1 MEQLKKL
8 FSGNSTV
15 CNLALQR
22 IRRDNIAPKTV
33 RTKGQY
39 RMQRLF
45 CILGG
50 KAKYEL
56 TNKTILC
63 EKGDILYLPPDVTY
77 VCTWE
82 TEDEDAGAVLVQF
95 DLFASGEKVK
105 LASEMLL
112 LCHDR
117 DGSYREQLLRM
128 HEIYTEGRFGYRL
141 QCQAMALS
149 LLHQLLTESTALPL
163 SGSHERVQQAVRYV
177 EDHYQHAIDV
187 NALAKSC
194 SLCPAA
200 FRSKFHALT
209 GMSPIEYKNMLA
221 MEKAAELLRA
231 GLYTVFEVSL
241 AVGIEDT
248 CYFNRLFKRT
258 FGTPPGKYRN
268 TFLQAAE
275 FK

>member
-1 MEQLKKL
+1 MEAIKKL
-8 FSGNSTV
+8 FGGNSTI

-22 IRRDNIAPKTV
+22 IHRDNIAPRTV

-56 TNKTILC
+56 INKTILC

-82 TEDEDAGAVLVQF
+82 TEAADAGAILVQF
-95 DLFASGEKVK
+95 DLLANGEKVT
-105 LASEMLL
+105 LANELLL

-117 DGSYREQLLRM
+117 EGTYREQLLRL
-128 HEIYTEGRFGYRL
+128 HEIYREGRYGYRL

-149 LLHQLLTESTALPL
+149 LLHQLLTERPALPP
-163 SGSHERVQQAVRYV
+163 SHSSDRVHQAVRYV
-177 EDHYQHAIDV
+177 EDHYQQPIDV

-200 FRSKFHALT
+200 FRSKFRAIT
-209 GMSPIEYKNMLA
+209 GMSPIEYKNALA
-221 MEKAAELLRA
+221 MEKAAELLKT
-231 GLYTVFEVSL
+231 GLYTVSEVSL
-241 AVGIEDT
+241 AVGIEDA
-248 CYFNRLFKRT
+248 CYFSRLFKRT
-258 FGTPPGKYRN
+258 FGTSPGKYRN
-268 TFLQAAE
+268 GF
-275 FK
+275 